1 MARAELSGIA
11 PEPWPK
17 DGFAPWGLADCAPVK
32 RLVLLTTLACLFAQP
47 AFGAP
52 APLVLGQN
60 PTAEG
65 SQGGCECSAV
75 QLADSGSSGY
85 AIPFSGVLTK
95 TQVWVGHT
103 TEAGDSVQAR
113 TFRTSG
119 PADATVISQGT
130 THSLT
135 GLPTGSAIF
144 TDRIPATA
152 GDVLGARYDDSP
164 LITETPVRF
173 QTASASDLVGTGPF
187 SAEVGSTFTSS
198 TVSSWRVNMV
208 ATLEPDEDGD
218 GYGDGSQ
225 DLCPGSPIVTTACSG
240 TLFGSGLVGLH
251 GQFTGCG
258 FACLYIQKSIE
269 GHPTAAPVDGVVV
282 RWRLLGAST
291 GTYRVRV
298 IAPTGSSEYKILH
311 SSEAGTV
318 TSEPQLTEK
327 ISTFETR
334 LPIPAGGYVALATPI
349 SPQLGFRSGGG
360 SYEDINDHVADG
372 STVPATGTTTGQFL
386 YDADIEPDADHDG
399 YGDVTQDACPSDGS
413 TQSKCVPAVNPA
425 PKPAISDFK
434 AKPKSFRV
442 KPGGAVVSRRHL
454 AHAGTTLSLTLSEAA
469 SVAFSVERHVPCK
482 PGAKKGKRCPRWVAI
497 HSFKRALKKGKSS
510 VAYSGRYKG
519 HGAKK
524 LSLSPGPYRVT
535 AVPTNEAGT
544 SGDPARTKVT
554 VVP

>member
-1 MARAELSGIA
+1 MAAATPDRLRAM
-11 PEPWPK
+11 
-17 DGFAPWGLADCAPVK
+17 K
-32 RLVLLTTLACLFAQP
+32 RLVLCIAAVALCAGVVGSQP
-47 AFGAP
+47 ALAAP
-52 APLVLGQN
+52 APLALGQN

-75 QLADSGSSGY
+75 QLADGGSPSY

-119 PADATVISQGT
+119 AADATVISQGT

-144 TDRIPATA
+144 TDRIQATA

-198 TVSSWRVNMV
+198 SVSSWRVNMI

-218 GYGDGSQ
+218 GYGDASQ
-225 DLCPGSPIVTTACSG
+225 DLCPGSPIVATACSG
-240 TLFGSGLVGLH
+240 TLFGSGLIGLH

-258 FACLYIQKSIE
+258 FACLYIQKSI
-269 GHPTAAPVDGVVV
+269 GGQPTAAPVDGVVV

-291 GTYRVRV
+291 GTYHVRV
-298 IAPTGSSEYKILH
+298 IAPTGSNEYKILH
-311 SSEAGTV
+311 SSEAGAV
-318 TSEPQLTEK
+318 TSEPQLTER

-334 LPIPAGGYVALATPI
+334 LPIPAGGYVALAAPL
-349 SPQLGFRSGGG
+349 SPHLGFRNAGG

-372 STVPATGTTTGQFL
+372 SVVPATGTTTGELL

-399 YGDVTQDACPSDGS
+399 FGDISQDSCPTDAS
-413 TQSKCVPAVNPA
+413 TQQGCGPAANPPPL
-425 PKPAISDFK
+425 PKPSKPVIGDFK
-434 AKPKSFRV
+434 AKPTRFRV
-442 KPGGAVVSRRHL
+442 KPGGAIVSRHSARP
-454 AHAGTTLSLTLSEAA
+454 HAGTTLSLSLSEAA
-469 SVAFSVERHVPCK
+469 TVAFSFEKHTLCK
-482 PGAKKGKRCPRWVAI
+482 SAGKKGAHCPKWVI
-497 HSFKRALKKGKSS
+497 VDPFKRKLQKGRNS
-510 VAYSGRYKG
+510 VAYSGRYKRG
-519 HGAKK
+519 GKVQ
-524 LSLSPGPYRVT
+524 SLPPGQYRVT
-535 AVPTNEAGT
+535 AVATDAAGA
-544 SGDPARTKVT
+544 SGNPSRITVT